1 MNPPPSQPP
10 ADDLAPELAE
20 MESNWKE
27 AKEPEVEGFV
37 VETKVGNP
45 LTHDDDDD
53 DPNADPYRQCFKRV
67 KKSQPNEEPK
77 VSPSN
82 VATSGRDENHNKGVT
97 SPELKL
103 QLSPSSD
110 SLDNN
115 SSSGSQDADDGVDE
129 DAIRWADQMRASLRC
144 GPILNDLKNIFPNVP
159 WSNPSNF
166 SVKVVGPPGQQVQII
181 TLLTAGDHTTDIYS
195 PVQSTNDEAEHYL
208 ALPSAVSEPPKY
220 HVFQDEAGNRY
231 VIPESIPDG
240 QALLTDQTPAAD
252 SMLYQTLDSVPS
264 TSTGASTS
272 FVNPA
277 HENNVQKQQVN
288 SSQPSPQSSF

>member
-115 SSSGSQDADDGVDE
+115 SSSCSDVTGSQDADDGVDE
-129 DAIRWADQMRASLRC
+129 DAIRWADLMKASLRC
-144 GPILNDLKNIFPNVP
+144 GPVLNDLKNIFPNVS
-159 WSNPSNF
+159 WSNQSSNF
-166 SVKVVGPPGQQVQII
+166 SVKVVGPQGQQVQII
-181 TLLTAGDHTTDIYS
+181 TSLYS
-195 PVQSTNDEAEHYL
+195 
-208 ALPSAVSEPPKY
+208 
-220 HVFQDEAGNRY
+220 
-231 VIPESIPDG
+231 
-240 QALLTDQTPAAD
+240 
-252 SMLYQTLDSVPS
+252 
-264 TSTGASTS
+264 
-272 FVNPA
+272 
-277 HENNVQKQQVN
+277 
-288 SSQPSPQSSF
+288 